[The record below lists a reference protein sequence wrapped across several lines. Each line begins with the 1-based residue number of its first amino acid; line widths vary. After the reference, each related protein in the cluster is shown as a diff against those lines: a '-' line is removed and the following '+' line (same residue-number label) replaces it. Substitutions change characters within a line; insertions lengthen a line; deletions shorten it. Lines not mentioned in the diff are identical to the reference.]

1 MPELA
6 RADPPDRG
14 PLSGRSRSLAALGMT
29 AAGRPTASS
38 LISPGVQDAP
48 RPRKGPSLPVQS
60 AVTTPSIFF
69 QPGVRTRAAL
79 ERRSS

>member
-1 MPELA
+1 MPE
-6 RADPPDRG
+6 
-14 PLSGRSRSLAALGMT
+14 MQ
-29 AAGRPTASS
+29 SS
-38 LISPGVQDAP
+38 LTCQGVQDAP
-48 RPRKGPSLPVQS
+48 RPRKGPSPPVQS